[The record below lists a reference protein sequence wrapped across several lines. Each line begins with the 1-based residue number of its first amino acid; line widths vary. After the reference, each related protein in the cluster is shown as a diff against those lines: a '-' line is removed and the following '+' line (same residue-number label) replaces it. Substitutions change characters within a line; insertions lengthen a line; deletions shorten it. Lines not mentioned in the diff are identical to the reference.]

1 MGNSK
6 TVRYVFSAVV
16 LTIAILFLLLLATHN
31 YVFGQT
37 TPTALDPGVRV
48 GGRLTGTPLATLTP
62 AQVLYFEDGLN
73 RFLSVDSVTGTAPA
87 EPNSGLGPAYNS
99 NSCGSCHAQPAPGGS
114 SPVSNPQFDAAFD
127 DGATN
132 TLPSFIA
139 QDGPVREARFPLR
152 MNAAGTAATSIG
164 DGFLLVT
171 FVLSHGILG
180 SPFSGS
186 HRCKGWALDTQSPT
200 VKS

>member
-62 AQVLYFEDGLN
+62 AQVLYFRGRPQSLPVC
-73 RFLSVDSVTGTAPA
+73 R
-87 EPNSGLGPAYNS
+87 LGDWHRS
-99 NSCGSCHAQPAPGGS
+99 RRAQFRARPR
-114 SPVSNPQFDAAFD
+114 VQLEQF
-127 DGATN
+127 
-132 TLPSFIA
+132 
-139 QDGPVREARFPLR
+139 R
-152 MNAAGTAATSIG
+152 
-164 DGFLLVT
+164 
-171 FVLSHGILG
+171 
-180 SPFSGS
+180 
-186 HRCKGWALDTQSPT
+186 
-200 VKS
+200 